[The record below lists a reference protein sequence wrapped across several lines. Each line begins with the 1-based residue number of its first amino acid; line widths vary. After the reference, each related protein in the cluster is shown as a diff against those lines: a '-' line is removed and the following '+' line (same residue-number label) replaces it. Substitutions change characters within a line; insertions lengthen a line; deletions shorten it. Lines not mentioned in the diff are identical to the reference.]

1 MKSPKPTNGIRK
13 TQDTR
18 HLERKTAACIA
29 ITTATSGGN
38 SNPPV
43 KCPTSFHSARGRK
56 PQIDIRLRLSGP
68 AMRPGT
74 QQREVKTA
82 ALIAKGRIE
91 GCFRKEDG
99 SEAEILMIQK
109 G

>member
-1 MKSPKPTNGIRK
+1 
-13 TQDTR
+13 
-18 HLERKTAACIA
+18 
-29 ITTATSGGN
+29 
-38 SNPPV
+38 
-43 KCPTSFHSARGRK
+43 
-56 PQIDIRLRLSGP
+56 
-68 AMRPGT
+68 MRPGT